1 MMSSGIIP
9 SGQLSHNYG
18 KSQFLIGKST
28 ISMAI
33 FDSFL
38 FVYQRVSLHI
48 LGIIIAQERGISFL
62 SNPDFSWNEGFISD
76 TAHMFIS

>member
-1 MMSSGIIP
+1 
-9 SGQLSHNYG
+9 
-18 KSQFLIGKST
+18 
-28 ISMAI
+28 MAI
-33 FDSFL
+33 FNSFL

-48 LGIIIAQERGISFL
+48 LGIIITQERGISFL